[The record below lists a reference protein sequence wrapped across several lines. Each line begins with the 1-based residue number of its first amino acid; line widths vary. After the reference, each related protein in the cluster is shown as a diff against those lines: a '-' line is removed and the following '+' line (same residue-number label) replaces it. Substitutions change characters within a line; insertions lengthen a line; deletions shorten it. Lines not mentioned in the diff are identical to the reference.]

1 MSIANLSESDRQ
13 ELNRYVEDFVR
24 YAVEV
29 REFSEQAQAV
39 GVPPVAFLRHVGMR
53 VREDRP
59 LQPALNEF
67 RPVAE
72 KRYGEGTFREDEV
85 RELLEEAIRSQRECE
100 HLKKVLRGYQVD
112 QFAIEKYVEIR
123 AHNPL
128 DRGLSHLREIG
139 LLAGSELV
147 DAKSASVDPVAAQST
162 ADQQKQ
168 VDQKE
173 SAVKA
178 RHQERMRMLV
188 DVAIGLGIGASA
200 LLMLT

>member
-72 KRYGEGTFREDEV
+72 KRYGEGTFARTKFGSCS
-85 RELLEEAIRSQRECE
+85 RRP
-100 HLKKVLRGYQVD
+100 
-112 QFAIEKYVEIR
+112 FA
-123 AHNPL
+123 A
-128 DRGLSHLREIG
+128 
-139 LLAGSELV
+139 
-147 DAKSASVDPVAAQST
+147 SASVNT
-162 ADQQKQ
+162 
-168 VDQKE
+168 
-173 SAVKA
+173 
-178 RHQERMRMLV
+178 
-188 DVAIGLGIGASA
+188 
-200 LLMLT
+200 